1 MSARELRAQR
11 VQGAPRRT
19 YACLEGRGRKPSDY
33 EITTTSLLY
42 YPPRGFE
49 VETPVWRHYQAHQ
62 LGGKLSCADWDAFED
77 PRHTTYSSYVAA
89 RRDQEALLDHLFSAP
104 AAAPSPDLAQLAEL
118 VSALRF
124 PLHGLQMVSSYVGAL
139 APSGRIAVVAALQAA
154 DELRR
159 IQRLCQWLAR
169 SDTPLVELDRAG
181 RALWQEHRALQPLR
195 RVIERLLV
203 TYSWEEALVGLNGV
217 LKPALEP
224 LLGEQLGAAAARSG
238 DELLGGCVRSFAAD
252 AAWHAACFARLELL
266 LIEGNPDSAQIL
278 AGMKQQAKPAMLE
291 ACELAFTLLPSAH
304 DEGSA
309 RGDTV

>member
-11 VQGAPRRT
+11 VRGAPRRT
-19 YACLEGRGRKPSDY
+19 YACLEGRGRKPTDY
-33 EITTTSLLY
+33 EITTTALLY

-49 VETPVWRHYQAHQ
+49 VETPVWRHHQAYQ
-62 LGGKLSCADWDAFED
+62 LGGKLSCVDWDAFED

-89 RRDQEALLDHLFSAP
+89 RRDQEALLDHLFASPP
-104 AAAPSPDLAQLAEL
+104 AAVSAGLARLAEL

-154 DELRR
+154 DEVRR

-169 SDTPLVELDRAG
+169 SGAPLVELDRAG

-203 TYSWEEALVGLNGV
+203 TYAWEEALVGLNGV
-217 LKPALEP
+217 LKPALEQV
-224 LLGEQLGAAAARSG
+224 LGERLGAVAARHG
-238 DELLGGCVRSFAAD
+238 DQLLGGCVRSFAAD
-252 AAWHAACFARLELL
+252 AAWHAACYEQLERLLT
-266 LIEGNPDSAQIL
+266 EGNARNAEVL
-278 AGMKQQAKPAMLE
+278 GGMKQQLKHAIFE
-291 ACELAFTLLPSAH
+291 ACEAAATLLESSH
-304 DEGSA
+304 GEGGK
-309 RGDTV
+309 RDDTV

>member
-11 VQGAPRRT
+11 ARGAPRRT
-19 YACLEGRGRKPSDY
+19 YACLEGRGRKPNDY

-49 VETPVWRHYQAHQ
+49 VETPVWRHHQAYQ

-104 AAAPSPDLAQLAEL
+104 PSAASPGLTRLAEL

-159 IQRLCQWLAR
+159 IQRLCQWLDRCGA
-169 SDTPLVELDRAG
+169 PLGELDRAG
-181 RALWQEHRALQPLR
+181 RALWQEDRALQPLR

-203 TYSWEEALVGLNGV
+203 TYAWEEALVGLNGV

-224 LLGEQLGAAAARSG
+224 LLGERLGAAAACQG

-252 AAWHAACFARLELL
+252 TAWHAACFERLELL
-266 LIEGNPDSAQIL
+266 LTEGNDLNAAVL
-278 AGMKQQAKPAMLE
+278 AGMKQQLRSAVHE
-291 ACELAFTLLPSAH
+291 ACQATITLLEPPHA
-304 DEGSA
+304 EGSM